1 MEMHS
6 QYFYEWGNEHNK
18 TVWVLVWLKEYVCC
32 HGAGGAGGGETSQE
46 CQADQRSEVVKRD
59 LVYSSSSSS
68 SSSSSAGGASPP
80 SSSSG
85 VSGSPAFLP
94 GRSPNHLGRRVLALL
109 LQSSYLSFHMA
120 SSISARTTSQP
131 PSYSFFLSP

>member
-1 MEMHS
+1 MV
-6 QYFYEWGNEHNK
+6 NEHNK

-32 HGAGGAGGGETSQE
+32 HGAGGGETSQE

-68 SSSSSAGGASPP
+68 SSSS
-80 SSSSG
+80 G

-94 GRSPNHLGRRVLALL
+94 GRSPNHLGRRALGL
-109 LQSSYLSFHMA
+109 FVQSSYFSFHIT
-120 SSISARTTSQP
+120 SRVSALITSQP
-131 PSYSFFLSP
+131 PSYNFFLSS